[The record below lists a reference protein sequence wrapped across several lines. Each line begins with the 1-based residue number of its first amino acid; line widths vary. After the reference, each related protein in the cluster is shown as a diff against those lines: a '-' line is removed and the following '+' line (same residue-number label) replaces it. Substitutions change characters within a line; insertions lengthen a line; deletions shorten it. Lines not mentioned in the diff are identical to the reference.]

1 MTKPTLL
8 ILAAGLGSRYGGI
21 KQMDKIGPSGESI
34 IDYSIYDAIRAGF
47 KKVVFVLNR
56 RIISDFK
63 EVYEPKLK
71 GRIESVYVLQ
81 ETEKLP
87 AGFVCPKDRIK
98 PWGTAHAILAAKD
111 VINKAF
117 AVINADD
124 FYGANAYKTVVEYF
138 NNISSKST
146 DYCMVGYQLGN
157 TITEHGSVSRGVCKI
172 NAENF
177 LSHIDERTKIQ
188 KINKE
193 IGFYQNETEWE
204 ILDEKTPVSMNFWG
218 FTPGFFDFLEKGF
231 VKFLSKN
238 INIDKSEYFIPTEV
252 SNLININCARVK
264 VLESDAKWFGV
275 TYKED
280 KEFVIESIKLLIDQ
294 HIYPNNLWG

>member
-1 MTKPTLL
+1 MKKPTLL

-47 KKVVFVLNR
+47 KKIVFVLNR
-56 RIISDFK
+56 NIISDFK

-71 GRIESVYVLQ
+71 GKIENIYVLQ

-87 AGFVCPKDRIK
+87 TGFTCPKNRVK

-111 VINKAF
+111 EINEAF

-138 NNISSKST
+138 NKISLEST
-146 DYCMVGYQLGN
+146 DYCMIGYQLRN
-157 TITEHGSVSRGVCKI
+157 TITEHGSVSRGVCMVD
-172 NAENF
+172 AENY
-177 LSHIDERTKIQ
+177 LIRVDERTNIQ
-188 KINKE
+188 KRN
-193 IGFYQNETEWE
+193 NEVRYYEDEGKW
-204 ILDEKTPVSMNFWG
+204 IKLDKNTIVSMNVWG

-231 VKFLSKN
+231 IKFLTESVN
-238 INIDKSEYFIPTEV
+238 VDKSEYFIPLEV
-252 SNLININCARVK
+252 TNLINSKRVRVK
-264 VLESDAKWFGV
+264 VLESDEKWFGV
-275 TYKED
+275 TFKED
-280 KEFVIESIKLLIDQ
+280 KEFVIESINSLVNQ
-294 HIYPNNLWG
+294 NIYPGNLWG